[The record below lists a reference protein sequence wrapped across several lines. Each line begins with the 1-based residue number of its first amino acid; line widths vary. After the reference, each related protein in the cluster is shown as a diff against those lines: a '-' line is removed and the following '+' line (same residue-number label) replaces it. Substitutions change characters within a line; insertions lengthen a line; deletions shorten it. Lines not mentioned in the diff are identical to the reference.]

1 MNQIPVMHC
10 FNNNYVIPAA
20 VSFFSMLKNSSKDF
34 EYILY
39 VLHSDIVPENQ
50 TKLQKLVT
58 SFSNAK
64 IEFINVENKFKDL
77 FTKTKNKAHYS
88 EEIYNKFLAPNLF
101 KQYDKIIIT
110 DVDVVFLGDI
120 SEDFISFDTKEDFY
134 LSGHAGIGKK
144 SSWVEKYNKKYTKS
158 FTDEE
163 SKKLKT
169 CGGYWIFNLEK
180 MRKDNLEEKFIEFAN
195 ANYKRLRQ
203 PEQDTVNIICYPKMK
218 FMRPNALVCTYLY
231 DMFKT
236 ESDYTQCTNL
246 APNVLKQVLTNPV
259 QLHYATGNKPWLK
272 PGCTKSEIWFEY
284 LAQTDFLK
292 DYLNILEGKL
302 SKSNKRKDL
311 FKIKFPFSRKKL
323 VIQKEI

>member
-1 MNQIPVMHC
+1 MNQIPVMHY

-88 EEIYNKFLAPNLF
+88 EEIYNKFLAPNIF

-120 SEDFISFDTKEDFY
+120 SEDFVKFDTNEDFY
-134 LSGHAGIGKK
+134 LSYYAGIGKK
-144 SSWVEKYNKKYTKS
+144 AAG
-158 FTDEE
+158 
-163 SKKLKT
+163 LK
-169 CGGYWIFNLEK
+169 
-180 MRKDNLEEKFIEFAN
+180 
-195 ANYKRLRQ
+195 
-203 PEQDTVNIICYPKMK
+203 NIIK
-218 FMRPNALVCTYLY
+218 N
-231 DMFKT
+231 
-236 ESDYTQCTNL
+236 
-246 APNVLKQVLTNPV
+246 
-259 QLHYATGNKPWLK
+259 
-272 PGCTKSEIWFEY
+272 
-284 LAQTDFLK
+284 
-292 DYLNILEGKL
+292 
-302 SKSNKRKDL
+302 
-311 FKIKFPFSRKKL
+311 
-323 VIQKEI
+323 IQKALQTKNQKN